1 MKVAAE
7 EPTVSPAEA
16 DTAADA
22 APAPDAATQAYIAEM
37 AAAMK
42 KADDFKDAFMRER
55 ADFQN
60 YKKRIETQMKDLRDN
75 VAVETMLSLLPIID
89 DLERA
94 MANTPPEMQDHP
106 WMSGVNGIQRKFQ
119 RLLEEKGVI
128 VIDPVGQHFD
138 PNQHEAVVMEDSDS
152 VESGH
157 VVETLQ
163 KGYARG
169 ERILR
174 PALVKVAN

>member
-7 EPTVSPAEA
+7 EPASAPEA
-16 DTAADA
+16 TATSEDGETTT
-22 APAPDAATQAYIAEM
+22 DAATQAYIAEM

-42 KADDFKDAFMRER
+42 KADEFKDAFMRER

-75 VAVETMLSLLPIID
+75 AAVETMLSLLPIID
-89 DLERA
+89 DLDRA
-94 MANTPPEMQDHP
+94 MANTPTEMKDHP
-106 WMSGVNGIQRKFQ
+106 WMGGVNGIQRKFQ
-119 RLLEEKGVI
+119 KLLEEKGVV
-128 VIDPVGQHFD
+128 VIDPVGQLFD
-138 PNQHEAVVMEDSDS
+138 PNQHEAVAMEDSDTI
-152 VESGH
+152 ESGH
-157 VVETLQ
+157 VVGTLQ

>member
-1 MKVAAE
+1 MKVATE
-7 EPTVSPAEA
+7 EATNTAVEA
-16 DTAADA
+16 DTTAETTD
-22 APAPDAATQAYIAEM
+22 APDSATQAYIAEM

-60 YKKRIETQMKDLRDN
+60 YKKRIEAQMKDLRDN
-75 VAVETMLSLLPIID
+75 AAVETMLSLLPIID

-94 MANTPPEMQDHP
+94 MANTPPEMKDHP

-119 RLLEEKGVI
+119 RLLEEKTVM
-128 VIDPVGQHFD
+128 VIDPVGQPFD
-138 PNQHEAVVMEDSDS
+138 PNQHEAVVMEDSDN